1 MEWAIFLKWPTMEG
15 ISVFSLVAGRP
26 VTKSR
31 ETWRMDVG
39 EMAEMEGVP
48 LWLDKLVLT
57 AELTGFDKV
66 QVIILQSNWFQHTCH
81 TNIIQGLV
89 TTSNSHQT

>member
-1 MEWAIFLKWPTMEG
+1 MRSVMKWVS
-15 ISVFSLVAGRP
+15 SVFSLVAGRP

-57 AELTGFDKV
+57 AELAGKV
-66 QVIILQSNWFQHTCH
+66 QVINLQSNLQKTLENVPSLLDTWVAGKFLSMSILQ
-81 TNIIQGLV
+81 
-89 TTSNSHQT
+89 